1 MRKLLTAA
9 FIATLALAGPAW
21 VPAWAAPDYRAI
33 NAAAVQTHIL
43 PRLSKL
49 ETDTRAFADAA
60 AKPGCG
66 EREALQNSWRQAMLA
81 WQGVQHLRFGPVLLF
96 NRYQRFA
103 YWPDPRNSIPRQ
115 LNELFASD
123 KLPDFHAGSIAVQ
136 GMGALERVLFDAKET
151 AKLEQEPFRCQW
163 LQAAAQ
169 NLAAMAKDINA
180 DWGKGRNYAEQFVAA
195 KGDLV
200 VYAGPEEA
208 TLDLFKALHAAIELA
223 ADHKLAR
230 PMGKTPR
237 EQKPMAAE
245 YWRSGNSGPAIAA
258 NIAAARELFTAFAPR
273 VPDRALADDLG
284 KRLNDLAERTANL
297 HLEDALADP
306 AARPA
311 LEKLRAD
318 LLAVK
323 SLLAEKLAP
332 AMEIPVGFNA
342 LDGD

>member
-1 MRKLLTAA
+1 MRKMLFALL
-9 FIATLALAGPAW
+9 LASLCYTQA
-21 VPAWAAPDYRAI
+21 VHAAPDYRAI
-33 NAAAVQTHIL
+33 NSEAVQAHIL
-43 PRLSKL
+43 PRLAKL
-49 ETDTRAFADAA
+49 QSTTRAFADA

-66 EREALQNSWRQAMLA
+66 EREALRRGWQQAMLA

-115 LNELFASD
+115 MNELFASG

-136 GMGALERVLFDAKET
+136 GMGALERVLFDGKET
-151 AKLEQEPFRCQW
+151 AKLEDDAFRCQW
-163 LQAAAQ
+163 LQAATE
-169 NLAAMAKDINA
+169 NLAGMAKDIND
-180 DWGKGRNYAEQFVAA
+180 DWGKGRNYAQQFVAA

-208 TLDLFKALHAAIELA
+208 TLDLFKALHAAVELV
-223 ADHKLAR
+223 ADHKLNR
-230 PMGKTPR
+230 PMGKSLR

-245 YWRSGNSGPAIAA
+245 YWRSGMSGAAIAA
-258 NIAAARELFTAFAPR
+258 NIAAARELFAAMAAK
-273 VPDRALADDLG
+273 VPDRALAADLSKRFDDL
-284 KRLNDLAERTANL
+284 ASRTAAL

-306 AARPA
+306 SARPG

-323 SLLAEKLAP
+323 SMLAEKLAP
-332 AMEIPVGFNA
+332 TLEIPVGFNA